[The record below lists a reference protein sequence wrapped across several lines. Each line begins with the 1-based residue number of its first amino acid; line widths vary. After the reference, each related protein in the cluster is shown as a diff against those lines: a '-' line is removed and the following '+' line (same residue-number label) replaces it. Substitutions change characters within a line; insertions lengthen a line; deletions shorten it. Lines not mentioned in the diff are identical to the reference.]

1 MSLVHAEQHAL
12 PHTHAAP
19 NPTHAAPSTAS
30 ERLSPN
36 AFSTVV
42 DIVLKGTANVTMQ
55 TAKRLIK
62 AEKGAAFLSITTTYA
77 ETGSGFVTPS
87 AAAKAGVTN
96 MVKSFAAEWGKY
108 GLRFVGIAPGPIETE
123 GAFSRLDPSGKF
135 KQVMIERLP
144 TGRLGEAQEL
154 ANLASYM
161 VSPYASWMTGTVINF
176 DGGETVSLGGEFNAL
191 HSVAPEQWDMLE
203 PMIRASNKK

>member
-1 MSLVHAEQHAL
+1 MSRVQAQQYA
-12 PHTHAAP
+12 PPCTCRAAP
-19 NPTHAAPSTAS
+19 PPGTTHPTAS

-36 AFSTVV
+36 AFSTVI

-62 AEKGAAFLSITTTYA
+62 AEKGASFLSITTTYA

-123 GAFSRLDPSGKF
+123 GAFSRLDPTGKF

-161 VSPYASWMTGTVINF
+161 VSPYASWMTGTVVNF

-203 PMIRASNKK
+203 SMIRSSNKK